1 MNVLVVYASKYGS
14 TAEIAQRIA
23 AVITAC
29 GHTAEAR
36 PAREVRTLDG
46 VGAVVLGSAV
56 YMGSWLKDASAFVD
70 AHREQLR
77 ERPVWLFSSG
87 PLPGAVVPD
96 TTAPGAP
103 EDGAPKNLDSLIQ
116 SVGARE
122 HRVFAGR
129 LDPSHLKGRDRL
141 IRALPAGRGLLP
153 DVDGRQWDAIESW
166 ARSVAHQ
173 LDDSTDSR

>member
-14 TAEIAQRIA
+14 TAQIAQRIA
-23 AVITAC
+23 DTISAA
-29 GHTAEAR
+29 GLPAEAR

-46 VGAVVLGSAV
+46 VAAVVLGSAV
-56 YMGSWLKDASAFVD
+56 YMGAWLKDASAFVD
-70 AHREQLR
+70 AHRDQLR

-96 TTAPGAP
+96 TIVQGAP
-103 EDGAPKNLDSLIQ
+103 DDGAPKNIDALIQ
-116 SVGARE
+116 SVGARS
-122 HRVFAGR
+122 HQVFAGR

-153 DVDGRQWDAIESW
+153 EVDGRQWDAIESW
-166 ARSVAHQ
+166 ARSIARQ
-173 LDDSTDSR
+173 LDVGTDSR

>member
-1 MNVLVVYASKYGS
+1 MHVLIVYASKYGS

-23 AVITAC
+23 AVMTTS
-29 GHTAEAR
+29 GHTAQAT
-36 PAREVRTLDG
+36 PARQVRTLDG
-46 VGAVVLGSAV
+46 VGAVVVGSAV
-56 YMGSWLKDASAFVD
+56 YLGSWLKDASAFVD

-96 TTAPGAP
+96 TIAQGAP
-103 EDGAPKNLDSLIQ
+103 DDGAPKNLDALMHDL
-116 SVGARE
+116 GARE

-166 ARSVAHQ
+166 AHSIACQ
-173 LDDSTDSR
+173 LDDGTDSR

>member
-23 AVITAC
+23 SVITAC
-29 GHTAEAR
+29 GHTAVAK
-36 PAREVRTLDG
+36 PSREVRTLDG
-46 VGAVVLGSAV
+46 VGAVVVGSAV
-56 YMGSWLKDASAFVD
+56 YLGSWLKDASAFVD

-96 TTAPGAP
+96 TIAQDAPD
-103 EDGAPKNLDSLIQ
+103 DGAPKNLDALIQ
-116 SVGARE
+116 SIGARE
-122 HRVFAGR
+122 HQVFAGR

-166 ARSVAHQ
+166 AHTIAHQ
-173 LDDSTDSR
+173 LDHGALR